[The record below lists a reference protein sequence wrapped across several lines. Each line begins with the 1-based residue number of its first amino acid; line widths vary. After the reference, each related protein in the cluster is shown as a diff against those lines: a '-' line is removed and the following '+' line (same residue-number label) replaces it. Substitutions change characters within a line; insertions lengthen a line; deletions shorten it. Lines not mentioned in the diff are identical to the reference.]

1 MSAGGG
7 CISFS
12 LLSCGLLR
20 LGLRVRR
27 ASLGDSA
34 ALRPSPSR
42 VGSVALA
49 RSCSRLVLCPTSG
62 ATVQL
67 LTEGPLEWLVGV
79 GPAMGSTA
87 HGSRCR
93 RCSGALGS
101 LGARQLAPARR
112 VRTRSTRSRS
122 STLVLIVHLGQLS
135 PLAAPAGG
143 LGILGPPLDGGS
155 DEPPAARCAGVC
167 RLRGSS
173 ALQHSAR
180 SLKGPHTHTH
190 TRERCEG

>member
-1 MSAGGG
+1 MVVSWTGMYKDRFAAGRPLPTTRSEKGAISGRSGEPQNDPPSRMLRIHIRFYGHAHSLAPGTLARSLSQWGG

-42 VGSVALA
+42 VGSIALA
-49 RSCSRLVLCPTSG
+49 RSCIHLVLCPTSG

-67 LTEGPLEWLVGV
+67 PTEGPLEWLVGV

-87 HGSRCR
+87 HGSRR
-93 RCSGALGS
+93 RRYSGASGS
-101 LGARQLAPARR
+101 LGAR
-112 VRTRSTRSRS
+112 
-122 STLVLIVHLGQLS
+122 
-135 PLAAPAGG
+135 
-143 LGILGPPLDGGS
+143 
-155 DEPPAARCAGVC
+155 
-167 RLRGSS
+167 
-173 ALQHSAR
+173 
-180 SLKGPHTHTH
+180 
-190 TRERCEG
+190 